1 MKVSTPLVISKSPPS
16 APARDQ
22 SCVAPTSGSMALYI
36 STVPVPFSVK
46 STKTSPLIV
55 GGSFTSAMVTVTVRL
70 PVKRPSKA
78 LSVTSYSG
86 CCSKFGETLNV
97 STPVLLNSNLPAS
110 FPERFDQVTPAPSG
124 SMAVYRRPTTVVV
137 GLFSG

>member
-1 MKVSTPLVISKSPPS
+1 MKVSTPLVIAKSLPS

-22 SCVAPTSGSMALYI
+22 ACVAPTSGSVALYI

-46 STKTSPLIV
+46 STTTRPLIV

-78 LSVTSYSG
+78 LSMTEYSSFTSR
-86 CCSKFGETLNV
+86 FGETLNV
-97 STPVLLNSNLPAS
+97 STPLLLSSNLPAS
-110 FPERFDQVTPAPSG
+110 FPERSDQVTPAPSG
-124 SMAVYRRPTTVVV
+124 SVAM
-137 GLFSG
+137 

>member
-22 SCVAPTSGSMALYI
+22 SCVAPTSGSVALYI

-55 GGSFTSAMVTVTVRL
+55 GGSFSLAMVTVTSRL
-70 PVKRPSKA
+70 PVRPPSKA
-78 LSVTSYSG
+78 LSVTSYLSFI
-86 CCSKFGETLNV
+86 SKFGERLNV
-97 STPVLLNSNLPAS
+97 RSPLLLRSKSVAS
-110 FPERFDQVTPAPSG
+110 FPERSDQVTPAPSG
-124 SMAVYRRPTTVVV
+124 SVAV
-137 GLFSG
+137 